1 MSDPLYLV
9 TGATGWLGRRLVR
22 ALTQGHA
29 EMGHTGKGGGRVRM
43 LVAPGEDAGDLQALG
58 AEAVVGDIRD
68 PASARALTADAEGA
82 VLLHL
87 AGLIHPLHGVKDFMA
102 VILTQ

>member
-68 PASARALTADAEGA
+68 PASARALTYETRIEPAAA
-82 VLLHL
+82 AKVTTSATCWL
-87 AGLIHPLHGVKDFMA
+87 
-102 VILTQ
+102 VIAK